1 MPAKPPPPPSDTP
14 EPGEPELTILAETV
28 AELGPDGQ
36 LVVTAARDGA
46 CTHAENCAAATGR
59 WLNHLDKAGQPTTRH
74 EADGGF
80 WNKKCGAC
88 SVRTYR

>member
-1 MPAKPPPPPSDTP
+1 VPAKPPPPPSDTP
-14 EPGEPELTILAETV
+14 EPGELT
-28 AELGPDGQ
+28 GG
-36 LVVTAARDGA
+36 

-74 EADGGF
+74 EPDGGF